1 MILVTGGTGFI
12 GSFLIPRLVSA
23 GHDVRL
29 LLRPSSRNPN
39 LPKGRT
45 FDVALASLQDLS
57 GLRSAIAGV
66 DTIVH
71 LASSE
76 SRGLRADFQ
85 GVDIDGTRN
94 LLQAARESGVEH
106 FVYLSHLGA
115 DSASA
120 YPLLRAKGIAE
131 QFISNS
137 GIHYT
142 IIRSA
147 VVFGPNDR
155 FIGPL
160 MRVIRYSPGILPVPE
175 PSQGLLQPIWID
187 DLVSCLVI
195 MLHGGGAHDGLYTVG
210 GAEILSF
217 AQILNVL
224 MTAMSVRRWKLP
236 IGMTWLRWGTAI
248 ADQLFPGFPLSVQ
261 LFDILAA
268 DRIAGTDSLER
279 QFGIVSSGFSQR
291 VRELAE
297 FW

>member
-12 GSFLIPRLVSA
+12 GSFLVPRLVSA
-23 GHDVRL
+23 GYDVRL
-29 LLRPSSRNPN
+29 LLRPSGRNPK
-39 LPKGRT
+39 LPMGRK
-45 FDVALASLQDLS
+45 FDVALASLRDLS
-57 GLRSAIAGV
+57 GLRSAVTGV

-94 LLQAARESGVEH
+94 LLQAARESGIERLI
-106 FVYLSHLGA
+106 YLSHLGA

-131 QFISNS
+131 QLISNS
-137 GIHYT
+137 GIRHT
-142 IIRSA
+142 IVRSA

-155 FIGPL
+155 FVTPL
-160 MRVIRYSPGILPVPE
+160 MQVIRHSPGILPVPE
-175 PSQGLLQPIWID
+175 ASQGLLQPIWVD
-187 DLVSCLVI
+187 DLVSCLLI
-195 MLHGGGAHDGLYTVG
+195 ALRDGGAYDRLYTVG

-217 AQILNVL
+217 AQILNTL
-224 MTAMSVRRWKLP
+224 TTAMGIRRVKLP
-236 IGMTWLRWGTAI
+236 IGMTWLRWATAI
-248 ADQLFPGFPLSVQ
+248 SEQLSPRFPLSVQ

-279 QFGIVSSGFSQR
+279 DFGIVPSGFSQR
-291 VRELAE
+291 VRDLAE